1 MFNTASRYYSVLPS
15 KAFMLLVVLEK
26 YVNGATRQMARI
38 ERSKEAIEL
47 AENTKDIP
55 SLFLDVHFYFN
66 CIGVVD
72 ESLMRFATT
81 LSNKKLKR
89 IRKKLHT
96 IFDRDIRNA
105 FEHVAEKLTKHDE
118 LRDLFN
124 MYGDVLT
131 FDGKRYSVRKTD
143 VTKLREL
150 FKEIIAVIHN
160 EYAMKDPRFVSAQ
173 QRAKHDRLMDR
184 KIKAKLLGMPI
195 KIRKSFKR
203 RSRR

>member
-1 MFNTASRYYSVLPS
+1 MFDSASRYFSVLPP

-38 ERSKEAIEL
+38 ERSNEAIEL

-72 ESLMRFATT
+72 ESLMRLATT
-81 LSNKKLKR
+81 LSNKELKR
-89 IRKKLHT
+89 IRKKLLT

-131 FDGKRYSVRKTD
+131 FNGKRYPVRKAD

-150 FKEIIAVIHN
+150 FKEIISVVHK
-160 EYAMKDPRFVSAQ
+160 EYAMKDPRFVAAQ
-173 QRAKHDRLMDR
+173 QRAKRDRLMDR
-184 KIKAKLLGMPI
+184 KIKAKLLDMPV
-195 KIRKSFKR
+195 KIRKGFKR